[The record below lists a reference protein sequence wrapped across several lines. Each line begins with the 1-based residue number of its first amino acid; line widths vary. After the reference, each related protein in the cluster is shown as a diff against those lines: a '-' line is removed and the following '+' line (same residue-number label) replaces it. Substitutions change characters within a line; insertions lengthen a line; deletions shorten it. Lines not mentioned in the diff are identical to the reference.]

1 VFKKL
6 WSCWKKKCGASFF
19 PAEHEDKKKKE
30 IRELKCENQK
40 LKDQLKKTEEK
51 VKIFEKKKDFQ
62 NAKIEKLRKEY
73 MKIIKALN
81 KKNELKC
88 ENQKLKDQLKR
99 AE

>member
-19 PAEHEDKKKKE
+19 SAEHEDKKKKE

-62 NAKIEKLRKEY
+62 NAKIKKLR
-73 MKIIKALN
+73 
-81 KKNELKC
+81 
-88 ENQKLKDQLKR
+88 
-99 AE
+99 

>member
-6 WSCWKKKCGASFF
+6 WSCWKKKCGANFF
-19 PAEHEDKKKKE
+19 SAEHEDKKKE

-62 NAKIEKLRKEY
+62 NAKIKKLR
-73 MKIIKALN
+73 
-81 KKNELKC
+81 
-88 ENQKLKDQLKR
+88 
-99 AE
+99 